1 MSEAQNPNGRALR
14 DPTDPLDSTESALV
28 EPEADVSDAR
38 ATSVN
43 QPAESPEGDPL
54 LVSSSSHEP
63 IDEPITSSQI
73 AEALA
78 WQSDADVVELVTLS
92 EALRQQ
98 NTDLI
103 EHTEQMEKLLD
114 ECHTALQLQIER
126 SQTAETRLAQQT
138 IELQTTQGQLT
149 RLFREMETSHQ
160 VAQRQQILIET
171 LNEQLQSSQERVA
184 QLERQCALTQQRHNE
199 QTQLLLQRETAC
211 GELQD
216 RLQRQQRYT
225 LQFKAALDKCLDMP
239 TIKESTAIGNTAEEA
254 RSESHPQNILELP
267 RTLFKPQPIQPW
279 SAASESPEQ
288 DIDAGLP
295 ILEEEEYSVQAPSFN
310 YGTNPKSSYDRD
322 LPDATPLLSYGS
334 QSLSQSKID
343 ADIDVFVN
351 PFLSAAESNL
361 ELESDLSAA
370 PTTDSTPNISLV
382 EEDLW
387 QELERLTQD
396 TVLSEKAT
404 TPENPVPELASN
416 SAAQWQDAIDVAAYK
431 SEDYPAEESELLEP
445 KGFCESGIVPALA
458 TDESGSS
465 SQPPNW
471 PSPVVY
477 PQRTPKKIKSL
488 AAIDLPSFPRINKG

>member
-14 DPTDPLDSTESALV
+14 DETDPLDGIESALV
-28 EPEADVSDAR
+28 EPEADLTDAR

-43 QPAESPEGDPL
+43 QPAESPETDPL
-54 LVSSSSHEP
+54 LVSESSHEP
-63 IDEPITSSQI
+63 IDDTITSSPI

-78 WQSDADVVELVTLS
+78 WQSDADVVELVSLS

-114 ECHTALQLQIER
+114 ECHSALQLQIER
-126 SQTAETRLAQQT
+126 SQTAETRFAQQA
-138 IELQTTQGQLT
+138 IELQTTQAQLT

-199 QTQLLLQRETAC
+199 QSQLLLQSETAC

-239 TIKESTAIGNTAEEA
+239 TIKESTATSNIAATTAI
-254 RSESHPQNILELP
+254 SQSNPQNILELP

-279 SAASESPEQ
+279 SAAPESPEQ
-288 DIDAGLP
+288 DIDSDRVSLDVGLP
-295 ILEEEEYSVQAPSFN
+295 ILDEEEYSVQASGFN
-310 YGTNPKSSYDRD
+310 YETNPKSSYDRD
-322 LPDATPLLSYGS
+322 LRDATPLL
-334 QSLSQSKID
+334 SKID

-361 ELESDLSAA
+361 ELESDLSAGR
-370 PTTDSTPNISLV
+370 TTDSTPNISLA

-396 TVLSEKAT
+396 TMLSEKAT
-404 TPENPVPELASN
+404 SPENPVPEL
-416 SAAQWQDAIDVAAYK
+416 AQWQDAIDVAAYK
-431 SEDYPAEESELLEP
+431 SEDYPAAESELLEP
-445 KGFCESGIVPALA
+445 TAFCESGIVRALA

-465 SQPPNW
+465 GQAPNW

-488 AAIDLPSFPRINKG
+488 AAIDLPTFPRINKG